1 MCFLLLLLLLS
12 KCFADKIAFTILHQ
26 YLVYQFSVMIFFS
39 ISNVEV
45 PMIGVIIQ
53 QILLLLLL
61 LFMMMLLQLQSRTH
75 IFFFALWEYHMRT
88 HRHQWQPS
96 SYDRYICYA
105 SIVQLQMQN
114 LDKYIAVDELMN
126 ASFYHT
132 IVQSPKLIDSIEN

>member
-1 MCFLLLLLLLS
+1 MDGWMDIPYYIITVMLYWMPTVKYLL
-12 KCFADKIAFTILHQ
+12 
-26 YLVYQFSVMIFFS
+26 YIFDTLR
-39 ISNVEV
+39 SNAIV
-45 PMIGVIIQ
+45 
-53 QILLLLLL
+53 LLLLLL

-105 SIVQLQMQN
+105 SIVQLQMRN

-132 IVQSPKLIDSIEN
+132 IVQSPKLIDSIENWTFAVRYEFVWINF